1 MQALALT
8 DHHGLAGAVEFY
20 EACLGFDVQPI
31 LGLEIDV
38 AASPAPA
45 SRLVLLASDLEGW
58 GSLCRLSSIKLG
70 DAQGLDEPLPFERFT
85 QDVGGLI
92 CLTGGRRGALARL
105 LMDGQQAAAATLLGV
120 LKDVFGD
127 RLYAELQ
134 RHTPQDDPWVAGLAS
149 LAQASAIPV
158 VATHDIHYILPE
170 QHALQRL
177 VSAMRLNCR
186 LHDLPKSEEA
196 PPQASFLSQAEM
208 QQRFS
213 DLPQG
218 PGCHAGDR
226 RSLSRPASAG
236 YAPLP

>member
-20 EACLGFDVQPI
+20 EACLGFEVQPI

-38 AASPAPA
+38 IASPAPE
-45 SRLVLLASDLEGW
+45 SRLVLLACDLEGW
-58 GSLCRLSSIKLG
+58 GNLCRLSSI
-70 DAQGLDEPLPFERFT
+70 QLDKPLLFERFT

-92 CLTGGRRGALARL
+92 CLTGGRRGPLASL
-105 LMDGQQAAAATLLGV
+105 LLNGQQAAAATMLGV

-134 RHTPQDDPWVAGLAS
+134 RHNPQDDPWVAGLVS
-149 LAQASAIPV
+149 LAQASAVPV

-186 LHDLPKSEEA
+186 LRDLPKSEEA
-196 PPQASFLSQAEM
+196 PPLAGFQTQAEM

-213 DLPQG
+213 DHPQALAATQEIADRCHVQLP
-218 PGCHAGDR
+218 
-226 RSLSRPASAG
+226 LG
-236 YAPLP
+236 YTPLP